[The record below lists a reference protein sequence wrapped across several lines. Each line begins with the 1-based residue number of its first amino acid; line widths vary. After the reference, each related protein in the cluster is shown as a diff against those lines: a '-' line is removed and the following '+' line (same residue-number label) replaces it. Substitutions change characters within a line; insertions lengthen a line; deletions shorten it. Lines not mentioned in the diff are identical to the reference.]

1 MGFTGSADEADE
13 ASFYTE
19 SKAERQG
26 CHSLPSPVHDLLPKA
41 RSSGKKGHPFRR
53 VCGWVGEEEGVQV
66 NRARIPYYANLLHRS
81 FPGFRFSYD

>member
-26 CHSLPSPVHDLLPKA
+26 CHSLPSSVHDLLPKA
-41 RSSGKKGHPFRR
+41 RSSGKKATPLGGCVGGGRGAERR
-53 VCGWVGEEEGVQV
+53 V
-66 NRARIPYYANLLHRS
+66 
-81 FPGFRFSYD
+81 FK